1 MNISSQPTV
10 LLEFDPSSFHD
21 TGPLL
26 TAIIGGIV
34 LAAILG
40 MVANKFK
47 VSPLVGYL
55 IAGIIFGPMTPGFS
69 ADIHL
74 IQQLAEIGVILLMFA
89 VGLHFS
95 LSDLLAVKNIA
106 IPGAI
111 VQICVATLLG
121 MLFAF
126 FMDWPIT
133 NALVFGLCLSTASTV
148 VLLRA
153 LEEREILDTT
163 RGKIAIGWLIVEDLA
178 MVLTLVLLPPIV
190 TIMQSDDS
198 NLDFKTLF
206 FTVFKTVG
214 LVVVFIIFMLKVGTR
229 IIPWIL
235 VRSARTGSDELFTL
249 TVLAIALGIAL
260 AAVQLFGASFALGA
274 FFAGMVLNGS
284 ELSHRAAKNILPLKD
299 AFAVLFFVSVGML
312 FDPNVLVEHPFAT
325 VFTALII
332 IFGKSF
338 AAYVIV
344 RLFKNTQRTALT
356 ISASLAQIG
365 EFAFILAALGE
376 QLGVFPIVATNL
388 VLAGAII
395 SILLNPVI
403 FNLLERYL
411 AKKENIVDKII
422 DPINVINAQ
431 QVPDDLEKH
440 AILIGH
446 GSLGSTISTQLKT
459 WNIPFVVI
467 DNSLPIVEKIQKEGQ
482 MAIFGNA
489 TNVDLLK
496 MARIEQAK
504 WLIISMP
511 NGYEVAEICNKVRL
525 INHSLEIYV
534 RAFYADEADYISE
547 NGATQVITGE
557 VEIANRILTLI
568 SSEAD
573 LSSFADK
580 QPKQE
585 EKPISDMTSLQ
596 PLTGDGSKID

>member
-1 MNISSQPTV
+1 MNTSLATTILDFEPTS
-10 LLEFDPSSFHD
+10 LHD

-40 MVANKFK
+40 MIANRLK

-69 ADIHL
+69 ADIHI

-95 LSDLLAVKNIA
+95 LSDLLSVKKIA

-111 VQICVATLLG
+111 VQIIVATLLG
-121 MLFAF
+121 MSFSF

-133 NALVFGLCLSTASTV
+133 TALVFGLCLSTASTV

-153 LEEREILDTT
+153 LEERDLLESG

-178 MVLTLVLLPPIV
+178 MVLALVLLPPLV
-190 TIMQSDDS
+190 TIMHSES
-198 NLDFKTLF
+198 NVDLKTLF
-206 FTVFKTVG
+206 ITVSKTIG
-214 LVVVFIIFMLKVGTR
+214 LVVFFIVFMLIIGKRV
-229 IIPWIL
+229 IPWVL
-235 VRSARTGSDELFTL
+235 VKSARTGSDELFTL
-249 TVLAIALGIAL
+249 TVLGIALGIAL

-312 FDPNVLVEHPFAT
+312 FDPHVLVDYPLAT
-325 VFTALII
+325 LFTALII
-332 IFGKSF
+332 IFGKSI
-338 AAYVIV
+338 AAYIIV
-344 RLFKNTQRTALT
+344 RLFKNTKRTALT

-376 QLGVFPIVATNL
+376 QLDVFPKIATNL
-388 VLAGAII
+388 VLAGAIL
-395 SILLNPVI
+395 SILLNPII
-403 FNLLERYL
+403 FNLVERYL
-411 AKKENIVDKII
+411 DKKETIVDKII
-422 DPINVINAQ
+422 NPVNLVNAQ
-431 QVPDDLEKH
+431 QVPDDLKSH
-440 AILIGH
+440 VILVGH
-446 GSLGSTISTQLKT
+446 GRLGALLAKQLKQ

-467 DNSLPIVEKIQKEGQ
+467 DNSLVLIEKIQKEGN
-482 MAIFGNA
+482 MALFGNA
-489 TNVDLLK
+489 TNSELLQL
-496 MARIEQAK
+496 ARVQYAK

-511 NGYEVAEICNKVRL
+511 SGYEVAEICSQVRV
-525 INHSLEIYV
+525 INPNLEIYV

-547 NGATQVITGE
+547 NGATHVITGE
-557 VEIANRILTLI
+557 EEIADRILNLI
-568 SSEAD
+568 SSEVDIHSFSNIKFD
-573 LSSFADK
+573 LV
-580 QPKQE
+580 E
-585 EKPISDMTSLQ
+585 EDIPEPVPFND
-596 PLTGDGSKID
+596 LTGDGSKID